1 MNNGRK
7 TMNANSQK
15 TENNA
20 SPSPAPVIRQSAYQ
34 VMADKAGVDR
44 EAVAVDI
51 RKYIASN
58 PEADK
63 WPKDAIFSLA
73 ITVHK
78 LGLSLAP
85 AMGEAFI
92 MPSRTGCELVIGYR
106 GLLKLARKSGRVRGA
121 DAQVVRATDEFKLK
135 LAGESYDVEWSADV
149 SGLEEPGAIVGAFA
163 RVFMADAPTIVTVLR
178 MDSVL
183 ALRERKGP
191 MWQREPEQMVRKTA
205 LARALRLVP
214 GLDEKLG
221 ELAGEGDDA

>member
-1 MNNGRK
+1 MQNESQNMSTNTAK
-7 TMNANSQK
+7 TS
-15 TENNA
+15 ENNA
-20 SPSPAPVIRQSAYQ
+20 SPSPAPVIRQSTYQ

-44 EAVAVDI
+44 EAVTVDI

-58 PEADK
+58 PEAAK

-92 MPSRTGCELVIGYR
+92 MPARTGCELVIGYR

-149 SGLEEPGAIVGAFA
+149 SGLEDPGPIVGADD
-163 RVFMADAPTIVTVLR
+163 RHRAPDGCR
-178 MDSVL
+178 P
-183 ALRERKGP
+183 GP
-191 MWQREPEQMVRKTA
+191 
-205 LARALRLVP
+205 ARAQGAHVGQRARAD
-214 GLDEKLG
+214 GSQDCARASAATG
-221 ELAGEGDDA
+221 ART